1 MLKNRVLVIALD
13 GVTFKVIRPLAEE
26 GHLPNLSKLM
36 SEGSSAELLSTMP
49 PVSGPAW
56 HAFKTGKSPGQT
68 GLYDF
73 LRYDPQNYRSTL
85 IQLGQLPESM
95 VWNIISQHSA
105 CRVGIYDL
113 PTTYPPSKVSGF
125 MVAGFPL
132 PENASDYVYP
142 GELKSELDGLTGGH
156 QTDIRYAGYRHHE
169 DFLRDVEQFL
179 EQRVKV
185 YHYLKKKYDPEFFI
199 FAFTCTDRVQH
210 RMWKYMDPEDHITDP
225 AHLRIKELLKHFWQ
239 HLDAVVGEL
248 LRTVDEETTVM
259 VVSDHGFGTQDE
271 TFYINRWLHDHGFLK
286 LRTDFHS
293 RRSVSSSLSKTVRRV
308 GATITRRFPTPHIL
322 TQWGNRLLKGPSL
335 PGANFESL
343 VPMIDWGQTKAYS
356 PSHTSVFG
364 PIYINLKGREGQGA
378 VDPSAYDTVREEIA
392 RSLCSL
398 PERFPNVAIKV
409 FKRENLY
416 RGFYLDQAPDL
427 IYVIND
433 FRCIS
438 RQSFTQGL
446 VFERRSLRENYTGTH
461 RLEGMMIVKGPH
473 IKKGYWF
480 GRADIID
487 VAPTLLHI
495 LEIPIPQDMD
505 GKVLKDVF
513 EPSSLIAQRKIQF
526 AAPSEREG
534 SVGQEQTLD
543 QTVRKQLEDLGYL

>member
-26 GHLPNLSKLM
+26 GYLPNLSKLM
-36 SEGSSAELLSTMP
+36 SEGSSGELLSTMP

-56 HAFKTGKSPGQT
+56 HAFKTGKSPGRT

-85 IQLGQLPESM
+85 IQLGQLPDAM
-95 VWNIISQHSA
+95 VWNIISQHSG

-113 PTTYPPSKVSGF
+113 PTTYPPSKVNGF

-142 GELKSELDGLTGGH
+142 GELKSELDALTGGH

-169 DFLRDVEQFL
+169 DFMSDVDRFL
-179 EQRVKV
+179 EQRMDV
-185 YHYLKKKYDPEFFI
+185 YHYLQKNYDPEFFV

-225 AHLRIKELLKHFWQ
+225 AHLRIKERLKHFWQ
-239 HLDAVVGEL
+239 KLDAAVGEL

-271 TFYINRWLHDHGFLK
+271 TFYVNRWLHEYGFLK

-293 RRSVSSSLSKTVRRV
+293 RRSVSNSVSRIVHRV
-308 GATITRRFPTPHIL
+308 GATIARCFPIPHTL
-322 TQWGNRLLKGPSL
+322 TQWGSRFLKGASVPR
-335 PGANFESL
+335 ANFESF
-343 VPMIDWGQTKAYS
+343 VPAIDWRQTKAYS

-364 PIYINLKGREGQGA
+364 PIYINLKEREGQGA
-378 VDPSAYDTVREEIA
+378 VDPSDYDTVREEIA
-392 RSLCSL
+392 RGLRSL
-398 PERFPNVAIKV
+398 PERFPNVAITV
-409 FKRENLY
+409 FKREDLY
-416 RGFYLDQAPDL
+416 RGPYLDQAPDL

-438 RQSFTQGL
+438 RQSFTRGL
-446 VFERRSLRENYTGTH
+446 VFERRSLRKNYTGTH
-461 RLEGMMIVKGPH
+461 RLEGVMIVKGPH
-473 IKKGYWF
+473 IKRGYGI

-487 VAPTLLHI
+487 VAPTLLHL

-526 AAPSEREG
+526 AAPSERES

>member
-1 MLKNRVLVIALD
+1 MLGKRVFVIALD
-13 GVTFKVIRPLAEE
+13 GVTFKVIRPLVEE
-26 GHLPNLSKLM
+26 GHLPNLAKLM
-36 SEGSSAELLSTMP
+36 AEGSSGELLSTMP

-73 LRYDPQNYRSTL
+73 LRYDPKNYRSTL
-85 IQLGQLPESM
+85 IQLGQLPDPM
-95 VWNIISQHSA
+95 VWNIISQHSG

-113 PTTYPPSKVSGF
+113 PTTYPPSKVNGF

-142 GELKSELDGLTGGH
+142 GELKSELDALTGGH

-169 DFLRDVEQFL
+169 DFLSDVERLL
-179 EQRVKV
+179 EQRIKV
-185 YHYLKKKYDPEFFI
+185 YHYLKKTYDPEFFV

-210 RMWKYMDPEDHITDP
+210 RMWKYMDPENPMTNP

-239 HLDAVVGEL
+239 HLDTAVGEL
-248 LRTVDEETTVM
+248 LRTVDEETTLL

-271 TFYINRWLHDHGFLK
+271 TFYVNRWLHDHGFLK
-286 LRTDFHS
+286 LKTDLHS
-293 RRSVSSSLSKTVRRV
+293 RRSVSHSVSRAVRGI
-308 GATITRRFPTPHIL
+308 GATLAHRFRIPRTL
-322 TQWGNRLLKGPSL
+322 TQWGSRFVKGASAS
-335 PGANFESL
+335 GANFESL
-343 VPMIDWGQTKAYS
+343 VPAIDWGETKAYS

-364 PIYINLKGREGQGA
+364 PIYINLKEREDQGA

-392 RSLCSL
+392 SGLRSLT
-398 PERFPNVAIKV
+398 ERFPNVEITI
-409 FKRENLY
+409 FKREDLY
-416 RGFYLDQAPDL
+416 RGPYLDQAPDL

-438 RQSFTQGL
+438 RQSFTRSL

-461 RLEGMMIVKGPH
+461 RLEGMIILKGPH
-473 IKKGYWF
+473 IKRGYWL

-513 EPSSLIAQRKIQF
+513 ESSSLIAQRKIQF
-526 AAPSEREG
+526 AAPSEREA
-534 SVGQEQTLD
+534 SVGQEHVLD

>member
-1 MLKNRVLVIALD
+1 MLGKRVFVIALD
-13 GVTFKVIRPLAEE
+13 GVTFKVIRPLVEE
-26 GHLPNLSKLM
+26 GHLPNLAKLM
-36 SEGSSAELLSTMP
+36 AEGSSGELLSTMP

-73 LRYDPQNYRSTL
+73 LRYDPKNYRSTL
-85 IQLGQLPESM
+85 IQLGQLPDSM
-95 VWNIISQHSA
+95 VWNIISQHSG

-113 PTTYPPSKVSGF
+113 PTTYPPSKVNGF

-142 GELKSELDGLTGGH
+142 GELKSELDALTGGH

-169 DFLRDVEQFL
+169 DFLSDVERL
-179 EQRVKV
+179 LDQRIKV
-185 YHYLKKKYDPEFFI
+185 YHYLKKTYDPEFFV

-210 RMWKYMDPEDHITDP
+210 RMWKYMDPENPMTDP

-239 HLDAVVGEL
+239 HLDTAVGEL
-248 LRTVDEETTVM
+248 LRTVDEETTVL

-271 TFYINRWLHDHGFLK
+271 TFYVNRWLHDHGFLK
-286 LRTDFHS
+286 LKTDLHS
-293 RRSVSSSLSKTVRRV
+293 RRSVSHSVSRAVRGI
-308 GATITRRFPTPHIL
+308 GATLAHRFRIPRTL
-322 TQWGNRLLKGPSL
+322 TQWGSRFVKGASAS
-335 PGANFESL
+335 GANFESL
-343 VPMIDWGQTKAYS
+343 VPAIDWGETKAYS

-364 PIYINLKGREGQGA
+364 PIYINLKEREDQGA
-378 VDPSAYDTVREEIA
+378 VDPSDYDTVREEIA
-392 RSLCSL
+392 KGLRSLT
-398 PERFPNVAIKV
+398 ERFPNVEITI
-409 FKRENLY
+409 FKREDLY
-416 RGFYLDQAPDL
+416 RGPYLDQAPDL
-427 IYVIND
+427 IYVING

-438 RQSFTQGL
+438 RQSFTRGL

-461 RLEGMMIVKGPH
+461 RLEGMIILKGPH
-473 IKKGYWF
+473 IKRGYWL
-480 GRADIID
+480 GRADIVD

-526 AAPSEREG
+526 AAPSERES
-534 SVGQEQTLD
+534 SVGQEHVLD

>member
-26 GHLPNLSKLM
+26 GYLPNLSKLM
-36 SEGSSAELLSTMP
+36 SEGSSGELLSTMP

-56 HAFKTGKSPGQT
+56 HAFKTGKSPGRT

-85 IQLGQLPESM
+85 IQLGQLPDAM
-95 VWNIISQHSA
+95 VWNIISQHSG

-113 PTTYPPSKVSGF
+113 PTTYPPSKVNGF

-142 GELKSELDGLTGGH
+142 GELKSELDALTGGH
-156 QTDIRYAGYRHHE
+156 QTDIRYTGYRHHE
-169 DFLRDVEQFL
+169 DFMSDVDRFL
-179 EQRVKV
+179 EQRMDV
-185 YHYLKKKYDPEFFI
+185 YHYLQKNYDPEFFV

-225 AHLRIKELLKHFWQ
+225 AHLRIKERLKHFWQ
-239 HLDAVVGEL
+239 KLDAAVGEL

-271 TFYINRWLHDHGFLK
+271 TFYVNRWLHEYGFLK

-293 RRSVSSSLSKTVRRV
+293 RRSVSNSVSRIVHRV
-308 GATITRRFPTPHIL
+308 GATIARCFPIPHTL
-322 TQWGNRLLKGPSL
+322 TQWGSRFLKGASVPR
-335 PGANFESL
+335 ANFESF
-343 VPMIDWGQTKAYS
+343 VPAIDWRQTKAYS

-364 PIYINLKGREGQGA
+364 PIYINLKEREGQGA
-378 VDPSAYDTVREEIA
+378 VDPSDYDTVREEIA
-392 RSLCSL
+392 RGLRSL
-398 PERFPNVAIKV
+398 PERFPNVAITV
-409 FKRENLY
+409 FKREDLY
-416 RGFYLDQAPDL
+416 RGPYLDQAPDL